1 MKSEI
6 YTWRVSP
13 EVKSALEREARR
25 DKVTVAALLDQVTR
39 QWLDDRRTKSA
50 GDAAGQAKLHAQAAR
65 SIGKLAGKNPLR
77 AESVRGLIR
86 EDLARKHDRRLSH

>member
-1 MKSEI
+1 MKTEI

-39 QWLDDRRTKSA
+39 QWLQERRAKFA
-50 GDAAGQAKLHAQAAR
+50 REDHGQSKLHAEAAKW
-65 SIGKLAGKNPLR
+65 IGKIAG
-77 AESVRGLIR
+77 
-86 EDLARKHDRRLSH
+86 LSH